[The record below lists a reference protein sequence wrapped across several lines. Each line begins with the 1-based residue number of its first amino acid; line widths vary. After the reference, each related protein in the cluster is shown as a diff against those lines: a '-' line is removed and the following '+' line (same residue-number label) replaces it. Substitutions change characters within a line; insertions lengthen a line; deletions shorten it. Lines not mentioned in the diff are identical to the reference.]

1 MDRRAGASDGE
12 DRDLNLL
19 TDVGV
24 LPGTQLHCTITT
36 LDPVLWRLVEP
47 STSPPAQRQ
56 TVMR

>member
-24 LPGTQLHCTITT
+24 LPGTQLRCTITT

-47 STSPPAQRQ
+47 STSPLAQRQ